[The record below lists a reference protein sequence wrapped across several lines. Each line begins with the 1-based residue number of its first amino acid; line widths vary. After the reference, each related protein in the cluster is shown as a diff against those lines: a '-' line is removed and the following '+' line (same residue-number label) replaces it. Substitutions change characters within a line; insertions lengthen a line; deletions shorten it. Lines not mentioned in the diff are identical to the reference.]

1 MFMYSDLET
10 NGWCLIN
17 TEDRGRIKKGYL
29 WREIIAMGEKSKE
42 MVEILKMEI
51 KEDKSG
57 IFA

>member
-10 NGWCLIN
+10 NRWCLIN

-42 MVEILKMEI
+42 MVVTKVV
-51 KEDKSG
+51 
-57 IFA
+57 F